1 MSAPIT
7 SENGTHN
14 LFKTPRDG
22 RPKVV
27 ILQGDNNDFEWSLE
41 ASTDGGIN
49 WTTMGNGCGDGIDTY
64 TGCKPMQ
71 FWECADVDYRV
82 KVTSMGSATS
92 INVREN

>member
-41 ASTDGGIN
+41 ASTDGGGT
-49 WTTMGNGCGDGIDTY
+49 WTAMTNGAGEDNYI
-64 TGCKPMQ
+64 GCKPMQ

-82 KVTSMGSATS
+82 RVISMGSAS
-92 INVREN
+92 NVHVREN